1 VKQEW
6 TAPLTKRSVV
16 QSADVFPAGRGLERL
31 LARQEAARSTGL
43 AALFEATGARIDQ
56 AFERISSVERRLR
69 RLEIGARETPARE
82 LEYLVFSSVPSG
94 YRLAIAFGRLPEPG
108 DQIAAPGDGSVEV
121 LRIGAS
127 PLPGDRR
134 PCVFAG
140 AVAVGSPDV
149 AEAEATFDRRAA

>member
-1 VKQEW
+1 M
-6 TAPLTKRSVV
+6 
-16 QSADVFPAGRGLERL
+16 QSADVFPAGRGLKSL
-31 LARQEAARSTGL
+31 VARQEVARSTGL

-69 RLEIGARETPARE
+69 QLETGGRETSARE
-82 LEYLVFSSVPSG
+82 LEYVVFSSVPSG
-94 YRLAIAFGRLPEPG
+94 YRLAVAFGRLPGPG
-108 DQIAAPGDGSVEV
+108 DQIVASDDGSVEV

-140 AVAVGSPDV
+140 AVAVGSSDV
-149 AEAEATFDRRAA
+149 AEADAAFDRRAA

>member
-1 VKQEW
+1 
-6 TAPLTKRSVV
+6 V
-16 QSADVFPAGRGLERL
+16 QSADVFPAGRRLESL
-31 LARQEAARSTGL
+31 LVRQEVEVARSTGV

-69 RLEIGARETPARE
+69 QLETAARRSPAGE
-82 LEYLVFSSVPSG
+82 LEYVVFSAVPSG
-94 YRLAIAFGRLPEPG
+94 YRLAVAFGRLPEPG
-108 DQIAAPGDGSVEV
+108 DQIAASDGGSAEV

-140 AVAVGSPDV
+140 AVAVGSSDV
-149 AEAEATFDRRAA
+149 AEADAAFDRRAA